1 MPICKFGLQLL
12 QKHHVLTKKF
22 DNRKHV
28 STTNATQNKSVKY
41 TNIMEKQKA
50 CAAELKRCCFK
61 STNRRRRS
69 KWAEQPGSWPII
81 LPNCTFWN
89 KFRWYPQ
96 QPQISFLQIFL
107 KRAAKL
113 SAGNPVE
120 PVAPDLALCQR
131 FPKPSPGP
139 SLQPSPEPVEPDH
152 QGFLEP
158 FSGIPDLLWNLL
170 RNPVEPDL
178 ALHQSLPEPSP
189 EPSPEPNRA
198 LHRSL
203 PHLLRNVLRNPVE
216 PDLALHQSLPV
227 PSSEPCWTWPGPSP
241 KPVEPDLVLSPEP
254 SPEPC

>member
-12 QKHHVLTKKF
+12 QKHHVLTKKI

-120 PVAPDLALCQR
+120 PVAPHLALCQR

-139 SLQPSPEPVEPDH
+139 FLQPSPEPGEPDH

-158 FSGIPDLLWNLL
+158 SPESPTFSGTFS
-170 RNPVEPDL
+170 L

-203 PHLLRNVLRNPVE
+203 PHLLRNVLRNP
-216 PDLALHQSLPV
+216 H
-227 PSSEPCWTWPGPSP
+227 WTWPGSAP
-241 KPVEPDLVLSPEP
+241 KPPGTLFGTLLNLTRTFSWQTAKGKT
-254 SPEPC
+254 